1 LKLDIPWIYGG
12 VVASYGTCFTIIP
25 SETPC
30 LRCFVNELPSP
41 GDFPKCREVG
51 VLGSA
56 VSMIASIEV
65 TEGLKILIGKS
76 EALIGKLINLDVWS
90 GSYELFEIEKR
101 KSCPACGRQQ

>member
-1 LKLDIPWIYGG
+1 
-12 VVASYGTCFTIIP
+12 
-25 SETPC
+25 
-30 LRCFVNELPSP
+30 
-41 GDFPKCREVG
+41 
-51 VLGSA
+51 
-56 VSMIASIEV
+56 MIASIEV